1 MRIFLYKSLLVFFL
15 VLILFKLTVGS
26 LIGSYE
32 KKINLAF
39 SKENLINIQNKLRD
53 EMNSGL
59 KKDRILNPEDAALI
73 GKFLDKITLEIKENK

>member
-1 MRIFLYKSLLVFFL
+1 M
-15 VLILFKLTVGS
+15 
-26 LIGSYE
+26 

-53 EMNSGL
+53 EMNSGI

-73 GKFLDKITLEIKENK
+73 GKFWTKLHWR